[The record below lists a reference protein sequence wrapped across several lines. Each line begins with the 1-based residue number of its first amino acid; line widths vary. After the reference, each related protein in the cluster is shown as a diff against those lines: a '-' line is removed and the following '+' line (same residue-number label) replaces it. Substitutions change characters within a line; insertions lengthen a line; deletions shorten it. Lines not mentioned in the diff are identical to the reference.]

1 MNLISLETRINHS
14 ERARKSI
21 CRFCVRR
28 FDLNYSLVLKAAL
41 RGDTIFPFS
50 PLPEF
55 QGTNDETNDSTG
67 CPTSSASAVKT
78 CSVVMTSLVGRTCL
92 RAKLHRSLE
101 DVFTSSVAM
110 QLEDIK
116 FLLGLPS
123 RHPSSVPV
131 NLVHDMSDVSVP
143 IFAQDALSSEKTQTN

>member
-1 MNLISLETRINHS
+1 
-14 ERARKSI
+14 
-21 CRFCVRR
+21 
-28 FDLNYSLVLKAAL
+28 
-41 RGDTIFPFS
+41 
-50 PLPEF
+50 
-55 QGTNDETNDSTG
+55 
-67 CPTSSASAVKT
+67 
-78 CSVVMTSLVGRTCL
+78 MTSLVGRTCL